1 MTHAELAKPEYMQ
14 AALDRYK
21 YSELDEMYASV
32 GFGAIS
38 SGKIVAR
45 MLEEYKKDH
54 QTENL
59 DEKLEELS
67 KEEHISQNHQKQE
80 LLLKE

>member
-1 MTHAELAKPEYMQ
+1 MTHAEIAKSEYIQ

-21 YSELDEMYASV
+21 YSEVDEMYASV

-38 SGKIVAR
+38 AGKIVAR
-45 MLEEYKKDH
+45 MLEEYRKDH

-59 DEKLEELS
+59 EEKVRGAF
-67 KEEHISQNHQKQE
+67 
-80 LLLKE
+80 